1 MSHPCLQLPGSLT
14 ATKHTLSAVGDSLNA
29 KVFLE
34 VVETSRD
41 AATDVGTYVYYIST
55 IADMNALISYTAAN
69 VNAGLDDAYA
79 FSGYSV
85 TDDAAGIFFLP
96 TASAVSVQ
104 AGLIDASN
112 GAYDK
117 SAAPGGTFPVWLTLG
132 VDRYGVLSGSISIHG
147 LSGTN
152 GDLTCGVVDNNMLAQ
167 VAYWDIS
174 GVSLPSVDKNA
185 ADILTATLSAA
196 QLTYNFQSR
205 LDTIMGFY
213 QDVELIDSWTVALS
227 AVASAT
233 NNTLAQHARS
243 IGNLGNSTVFASGDK
258 VMAMTPFPYQIDITN
273 NSGQVINIVPST
285 SIYGVVVQL

>member
-1 MSHPCLQLPGSLT
+1 MNHLDTNINNYSNEEILRLFKINEENCYLD
-14 ATKHTLSAVGDSLNA
+14 TLFVTVIEALDQINESPPLANEKKNIMLFFRQCFYKICS
-29 KVFLE
+29 
-34 VVETSRD
+34 
-41 AATDVGTYVYYIST
+41 YYR
-55 IADMNALISYTAAN
+55 MN
-69 VNAGLDDAYA
+69 
-79 FSGYSV
+79 
-85 TDDAAGIFFLP
+85 
-96 TASAVSVQ
+96 
-104 AGLIDASN
+104 
-112 GAYDK
+112 
-117 SAAPGGTFPVWLTLG
+117 
-132 VDRYGVLSGSISIHG
+132 
-147 LSGTN
+147 
-152 GDLTCGVVDNNMLAQ
+152 
-167 VAYWDIS
+167 AYWDIS